1 MAVGDLDWLASFY
14 PDDVALV
21 RQLRAEAE
29 NHHEGST
36 LEIMLRVAADRIE
49 DMLTIL
55 DNLPDNR
62 D

>member
-1 MAVGDLDWLASFY
+1 
-14 PDDVALV
+14 
-21 RQLRAEAE
+21 
-29 NHHEGST
+29 
-36 LEIMLRVAADRIE
+36 MLRVAADRIE